1 MATTTLKRQ
10 YLESVPGSPFINVLT
25 DDGLPTGNF
34 LATGDYSVTPQDFF
48 FQAPL
53 GSYVIINRIRFIV
66 SDSGAPPGR
75 NEYGN
80 LGVALANGIR
90 AFFDP
95 VDEPEYEVTP
105 GLRAIVAN
113 QDFERF
119 ATGLDVINYT
129 GNDSRAYD
137 IFLPGGIRLD
147 GGDKFILRLNDSFT
161 GLVAHQFALL
171 GTERGIPNA

>member
-1 MATTTLKRQ
+1 MATTTLERQ
-10 YLESVPGSPFINVLT
+10 YFESIPGSPFVNVLT

-53 GSYVIINRIRFIV
+53 NSYVEIQHLRIIV
-66 SDSGAPPGR
+66 SDVGPPGR

-80 LGVALANGIR
+80 LGVPLANGIR

-95 VDEPEYEVTP
+95 LNALEYEVTP
-105 GLRAIVAN
+105 GLRPILAN

-119 ATGLDVINYT
+119 ATGLDIISYT
-129 GNDSRAYD
+129 GDDSRAYD
-137 IFLPGGIRLD
+137 IFLPGSVKLG
-147 GGDKFILRLNDSFT
+147 GGDKFILRLNDNFT
-161 GLVAHQFALL
+161 GLVDHQFAIL
-171 GTERGIPNA
+171 GTERGLPDL